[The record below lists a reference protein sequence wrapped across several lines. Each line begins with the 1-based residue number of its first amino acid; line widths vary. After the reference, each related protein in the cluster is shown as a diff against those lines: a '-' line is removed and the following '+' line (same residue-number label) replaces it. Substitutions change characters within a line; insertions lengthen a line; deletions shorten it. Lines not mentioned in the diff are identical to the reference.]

1 MRIERTAVC
10 TSCAAET
17 NQVIGKTLTASR
29 AEVFSW
35 FCTTC
40 RKIQQAKRGGYYIPK
55 DEIRAHAESKG
66 GSLAEIPVLDVK
78 DAPRCE
84 RCGQRGAELHHWAP
98 REIFGDRE
106 ADLAM
111 TQLFGGFGR
120 EFHAAYESAWPMD
133 SGAAARR
140 VRPGA

>member
-1 MRIERTAVC
+1 MKIERTAVC

-55 DEIRAHAESKG
+55 DEIRAHVESKG
-66 GSLAEIPVLDVK
+66 AALADIPVLDVK

-98 REIFGDRE
+98 REIFGDSEAELWPKDFLCVTCHLDWHGKMNQHRE
-106 ADLAM
+106 LPAL
-111 TQLFGGFGR
+111 
-120 EFHAAYESAWPMD
+120 
-133 SGAAARR
+133 
-140 VRPGA
+140 